1 MILKGGP
8 GKITMPD
15 GTEIDVIFDV
25 LNIEFSKAGY
35 TYADFTFC
43 SNDPFPSIAG
53 GRINITSNQIETT
66 EFDGENPGSPS
77 RS

>member
-8 GKITMPD
+8 GKIVMPD
-15 GTEIDVIFDV
+15 GTEIAVIFDV
-25 LNIEFSKAGY
+25 LNIEFSKTGH

-43 SNDPFPSIAG
+43 SDDPFPSIAG
-53 GRINITSNQIETT
+53 GRVNIISNQIETT
-66 EFDGENPGSPS
+66 EFDGQNPSSSS